1 MVDSELAHRGHAA
14 FLAEA
19 ALAIA
24 IQGYL
29 MSVRNFVAVGQ
40 TVAERGYR
48 NGAERRTGY
57 DFSVVHSVET
67 EQLDAFT
74 EGRWRKIAFRLAG
87 MEGAHTSARWW
98 WRLLR
103 SADSRAE
110 RKRAPEDHAHD

>member
-1 MVDSELAHRGHAA
+1 M
-14 FLAEA
+14 
-19 ALAIA
+19 IA
-24 IQGYL
+24 
-29 MSVRNFVAVGQ
+29 VREDLCTLGNCH
-40 TVAERGYR
+40 
-48 NGAERRTGY
+48 GAERRTGY
-57 DFSVVHSVET
+57 DFSVVHSAET

-74 EGRWRKIAFRLAG
+74 EGRWRKIAFGLAG